1 MSVRVVVCLVLLKIS
16 LSDCVPFDA
25 MSHEDQ
31 LFSSRFRERDFCF
44 CRFSGS
50 SGKLVE
56 LGSATGTLGGGCQQQ
71 ISLSDA
77 GHAGNSM
84 QDAPFFWF

>member
-50 SGKLVE
+50 SGKLME
-56 LGSATGTLGGGCQQQ
+56 LGSAAEAQRDMEDGARDVCFAYSFLRTRV
-71 ISLSDA
+71 
-77 GHAGNSM
+77 
-84 QDAPFFWF
+84 APTRW